1 MEYKAGDKFEIEIEE
16 TADCNCEPWRLYK
29 IKGFN
34 SLVFDQK
41 GLDQLAKIDP
51 KQTEG
56 IKIGDSVEVIDCG
69 LWYSRYTEW
78 IEKECPQLI
87 DRFKSGGKV
96 YNGEIGIVM
105 TKAPHLVF
113 DRMLYAVL
121 INGKIRIM
129 GEKGIEKVED
139 KL

>member
-34 SLVFDQK
+34 SLVFDQN
-41 GLDQLAKIDP
+41 GLDKLAKIEP
-51 KQTEG
+51 KPIEE
-56 IKIGDSVEVIDCG
+56 IKIGDTVKIVDCDHIYD
-69 LWYSRYTEW
+69 LLQEW
-78 IEKECPQLI
+78 IEKNAPELI
-87 DRFKSGGKV
+87 DRFESGGKV
-96 YNGEIGIVM
+96 RNGEIGIVM
-105 TKAPHLVF
+105 TKALHLVF

-129 GEKGIEKVED
+129 DEKGIKKVED
-139 KL
+139 KS